1 MVLGRRQFLIAGALT
16 VVGLSACGDPPRP
29 RFADETADGP
39 NGTGGAGAAA
49 PTGITSVGM
58 VGDSITQGSVN
69 ELQAAFVASG
79 IDDIRIDGDRG
90 RRIEVGNGKGSGPI
104 SGVRTLYA
112 MLADGFDP
120 DAWVIELGTNDVGSY
135 AGEEAYGELID
146 QILTMLPE
154 DRPLAWVNVF
164 RPDHLD
170 HTDLFN
176 AALKGRIDGR
186 TAAVVV
192 DWYSLASAPDQT
204 ILRSDG
210 LHPNKDGSRTL
221 SLLVAQALQGF

>member
-1 MVLGRRQFLIAGALT
+1 MVLGRRQLLIAGALA
-16 VVGLSACGDPPRP
+16 VVGLSACGDPPRA
-29 RFADETADGP
+29 RFEDATAEGP
-39 NGTGGAGAAA
+39 NGTGGVAAE
-49 PTGITSVGM
+49 PTRIISVGM
-58 VGDSITQGSVN
+58 VGDSITQGSVD

-79 IDDIRIDGDRG
+79 IDDIRIDGDKG
-90 RRIEVGNGKGSGPI
+90 RRIEVGNGKGPGPV

-135 AGEEAYGELID
+135 RDEAAYGELID
-146 QILTMLPE
+146 QVLTMLPA

-176 AALKGRIDGR
+176 AALQGRIDAR
-186 TAAVVV
+186 TDAVIV
-192 DWYSLASAPDQT
+192 DWHSHASAPDQT

-210 LHPNKDGSRTL
+210 LHPNSDGSQVL
-221 SLLVAQALQGF
+221 ALLVAQALQGF